1 MPCSSSICE
10 IWLSESGLAGSSAAT
25 IWRISARTAVL
36 DAVAFDVTA
45 APLRETSDYLKSE
58 VAKWAKVVRETGAK
72 VD

>member
-1 MPCSSSICE
+1 VVQKLNDAI
-10 IWLSESGLAGSSAAT
+10 L
-25 IWRISARTAVL
+25 RIANDAEMKKRL

-58 VAKWAKVVRETGAK
+58 VAKWARVVRETGAK